1 MLPTWDLSDLYQGP
15 QDTTLENDMCMIEK
29 DAKDFS
35 QSYKGHVVGA
45 KVIFES
51 LKQYEN
57 IQNRIQKV
65 VVYAR
70 LLSFIHLD
78 KPEIQGFYQSVIER
92 ITNADQHLIFYTLA
106 LNAIRD
112 DDLNTYFEEE
122 EGLLF
127 YKPMFRRL
135 RAFLPHQLDEQIEQ
149 LFNDK
154 SMTSNQMWSR
164 LFDETLAKLKFDY
177 EGEKLGIAA
186 ISDLLSSSQSDVR
199 QSAAHSIQK
208 TLKESG
214 DLFVYITNV
223 LAKDLAISDQWRHF
237 KNLGDSRHLSNDVEA
252 DVVNN
257 LVATVKQNYKNLSHR
272 FYALK
277 ARLLNKDKI
286 LYCDRNAPLPFS
298 DDTTYTFEEAKQIV
312 LAAYGAFDP
321 RIKEQVQKFFD
332 SPWIDAPVSAS
343 KYSGAFNMPTFQGHH
358 PYILL
363 NFKGKLRDIATLA
376 HELGHG
382 IHSLLADDLGIFM
395 SNAPLTLCETASVF
409 GEMLTF
415 QYLLKQAKSKKAVV
429 IALEGKISDMIN
441 TVVRQIAFFDFE
453 YRVHAA
459 RRSRSELTRAEI
471 NAIWL
476 SVQEESLG
484 SSVIVDES
492 IEEFWMTI
500 PHFIHSPFYVYAYAF
515 GDCLVNSLYQ
525 YYCDHPVGF
534 ADKYID
540 LLKAGGSKHH
550 KELLQPFNLDA
561 SDKDFWQNGTKVIT
575 NLLDELESIMNEGFD

>member
-15 QDTTLENDMCMIEK
+15 QDATLENDLNIIEK
-29 DAKDFS
+29 DAIDFARVFKGNMNNAKD
-35 QSYKGHVVGA
+35 
-45 KVIFES
+45 IFDS
-51 LKQYEN
+51 LKQYEAL
-57 IQNRIQKV
+57 QNKIQKV
-65 VVYAR
+65 AVYAR
-70 LLSFIHLD
+70 LLSFINLD
-78 KPEIQGFYQSVIER
+78 KPEIQGFYQSVMER
-92 ITNADQHLIFYTLA
+92 ITTAEQALVFYTLA
-106 LNAIRD
+106 LNAISD
-112 DDLNTYFEEE
+112 EELNTYFEAVAE
-122 EGLLF
+122 LAF

-135 RAFLPHQLDEQIEQ
+135 RAFLPHQLDEKIEQ
-149 LFNDK
+149 VFNDK
-154 SMTSNQMWSR
+154 AITSTQMWQR
-164 LFDETLAKLKFDY
+164 LFDETLSKLKFIY
-177 EGEKLGIAA
+177 EGEELGIAA
-186 ISDLLSSSQSDVR
+186 ISDLLSNSQFEVR
-199 QSAAHSIQK
+199 QAAANCIQK

-214 DLFVYITNV
+214 DLFVCITNV

-252 DVVNN
+252 EVVNN
-257 LVATVKQNYKNLSHR
+257 LVETVKQNYKNLSHR

-277 ARLLNKDKI
+277 ARLLNKEK
-286 LYCDRNAPLPFS
+286 LFYCDRNAPLPFS

-312 LAAYGAFDP
+312 LAAYGAFDG
-321 RIKEQVQKFFD
+321 RIKEQVQRFFD

-382 IHSLLADDLGIFM
+382 IHSLLADNLGIFM

-415 QYLLKQAKSKKAVV
+415 QYLLKQAKDKKAVV
-429 IALEGKISDMIN
+429 VALEGKLSDMIN

-453 YRVHAA
+453 YRIHMH
-459 RRSRSELTRAEI
+459 RRTNGELTRAQI

-476 SVQEESLG
+476 SVQQESLG
-484 SSVIVDES
+484 PSVIVDET

-525 YYCDHPVGF
+525 YYCDHPDGF

-550 KELLQPFNLDA
+550 KELLKPFNLDA
-561 SDKDFWQNGTKVIT
+561 SCKDFWQNGLKVIT
-575 NLLDELESIMNEGFD
+575 NLLDELENMMNIGFD